1 MTSFRDGGYL
11 PANHLGGR
19 VGDWECYFCGKISFD
34 FRTECFGCGA
44 SKREALRTRSGSR
57 TGSSRDRMLEFDMMM
72 ADAPDDYD
80 YDYDYDYYG
89 DHY

>member
-19 VGDWECYFCGKISFD
+19 VGDWECYFCGEISFA

-57 TGSSRDRMLEFDMMM
+57 TGNSRDRMVEFEMMM
-72 ADAPDDYD
+72 ADAPDY
-80 YDYDYDYYG
+80 YDYDYYG